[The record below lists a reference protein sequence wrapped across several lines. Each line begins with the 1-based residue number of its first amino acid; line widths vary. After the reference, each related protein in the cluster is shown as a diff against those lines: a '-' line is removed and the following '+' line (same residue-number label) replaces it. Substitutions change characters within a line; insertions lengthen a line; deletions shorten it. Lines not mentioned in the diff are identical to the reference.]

1 MNIID
6 LTTPYPVFSEDRT
19 WPSNQNPSRSSQ
31 AFRRFTLEQTPTR
44 SLVLHQ
50 SLRQPSIEGIRNLE
64 GTLKDLQAT
73 VQSQASE
80 LLLVKEQLR
89 TAEQQKKQTV
99 RDFEVYKKV
108 SNAMMKDLLEKVDGL
123 QQQILQLQ
131 CVSSAAIAASE
142 TRFTEHTHAIPDL
155 GYVSTSVPNN
165 AVVSQDPNCK
175 IS

>member
-6 LTTPYPVFSEDRT
+6 LTTPYPVFLEDRT
-19 WPSNQNPSRSSQ
+19 WPSNQNPSRSNRASRQ
-31 AFRRFTLEQTPTR
+31 FTFERTQNQNLCLHR
-44 SLVLHQ
+44 SF
-50 SLRQPSIEGIRNLE
+50 RQPSVEGIRNLE

-108 SNAMMKDLLEKVDGL
+108 SNAMMQDLLAKVDEL

-131 CVSSAAIAASE
+131 CVPRIAELE
-142 TRFTEHTHAIPDL
+142 TRFAEHVYAIPGS
-155 GYVSTSVPNN
+155 GYFSTSVPNN